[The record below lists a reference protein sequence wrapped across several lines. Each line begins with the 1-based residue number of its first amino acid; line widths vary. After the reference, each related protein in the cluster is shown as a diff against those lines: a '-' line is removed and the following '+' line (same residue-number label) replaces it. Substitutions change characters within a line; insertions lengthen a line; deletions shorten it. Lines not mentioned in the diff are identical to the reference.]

1 MKALNFVIG
10 MIVGMVLLVVAV
22 AGAVLAA
29 GTLVSVGQIESTL
42 GTDIFDDESSVNDL
56 TVLELVQNL
65 VKDLQNLDGFTIE
78 KLKTDYGVKI
88 PDEISGIDI
97 TPVFG
102 YPITEVPNHLGDI
115 VNNMTLRDVGEFLD
129 MDFET
134 EYPDLRVL
142 QDNLDEKVNVAL
154 DNVLSSIDDE
164 KMTVYTIER
173 DFGLSLGENNLITTL
188 KHTPLSSFAA
198 VMDHLP
204 VGTVV
209 DADSDLFVA
218 EGAVALFIV
227 ADEFVEV
234 PAGELTSSLADEDS
248 VAETYIAG
256 ADENGIIYREMR
268 YVMNDDG
275 TYEPDNSCYA
285 SSFDA
290 AANTETYYRHIVYT
304 AYDSAATY
312 GEGTMFAVKTFLNDF
327 VSDGEGGFVLAD
339 GGFFTLDNVFTDLD
353 GTTLNAYILSDASV
367 VKEGGLDL
375 AALELYVS
383 VTNDD
388 DTTSLRPADTFGVD
402 PAVTVDDDTRL
413 DDNFTGWVRIHVGDA
428 DPAMQ
433 VIAGETI
440 STISGAT
447 DAITALKLG
456 EVLDIDE
463 SSAKILQ
470 TLADTPINKMSDALD
485 TITLAD
491 ATEIVISE
499 YEKAGN
505 GSYVF
510 VANDGTVGG
519 EAVKDGEKYLGY
531 FTLYNPTVHTGE
543 IIMRYDRTVGDG
555 DASVAL
561 QRLAGTTIPNISAAF
576 SDMVLGDALNVD
588 VDRFAPASTLEKGET
603 YFIFGEN
610 GYPVRVVYG
619 VDAVPADTE
628 FFVRTYE
635 GESNAV
641 LKQLA
646 YVNINDV
653 SAAMDD
659 IIENTLLSDI
669 IEVTEYTVI
678 EVTDVSS
685 DPDAS
690 SEQWFFE
697 HDAVYTVGTGE
708 DAKHYTFVYD
718 GNGKYYMTDVV
729 YLSVTNGQKAQF
741 ANGNITFSYVSNDGY
756 TDLSE
761 LLTARGGNIYFKSTE
776 DGEPVYKANPALL
789 AYYIAQSALG
799 GDAKTNAL
807 KALKNTYSRVECDAS
822 AAGAIEAT
830 IYGNVTDAQAQ
841 GGLYVKDEG
850 SVTGSTESGFSVTF
864 GGYTLYDAGNPT
876 HWGAELFFKYSDGF
890 YPASPE
896 VIENGGYK
904 LYTYAPGSFTEAS
917 DPTGSDEE
925 YYVKLA
931 AKTEDGRTEADGS
944 TLLNLYY
951 FTLIDENFEESY
963 TVYANREC
971 DTVYVKDEGGEWVKV
986 GSEWV
991 AFDENDPEHE
1001 GLDRFNAVIGYIGNS
1016 AANDGGGE
1024 LDRLS
1029 HTAVTNTIEEKSP
1042 TILIT
1047 LLQRQVTIGS
1057 LNDTIDTL
1065 TIGELMEIEPGSVFD
1080 NDVLRNA
1087 TIENLSEKVS
1097 SLFTD
1102 MTIGTLLEYANVSV
1116 SSEIAYILQDVKIAD
1131 FFGALEYQNGQLT
1144 VNMVKLFGIA

>member
-218 EGAVALFIV
+218 EGAVALFV
-227 ADEFVEV
+227 VTDEFVEV

-312 GEGTMFAVKTFLNDF
+312 GEGTVFAVKTFLNDF

-491 ATEIVISE
+491 ATEIVISK
-499 YEKAGN
+499 YEKADN

-576 SDMVLGDALNVD
+576 SGMVLGDALNIEVD
-588 VDRFAPASTLEKGET
+588 TFAPVEGTLVGGET
-603 YFIFGEN
+603 YYIFN
-610 GYPVRVVYG
+610 KLGYPERVVYEDG
-619 VDAVPADTE
+619 KSDPAAAYFE
-628 FFVRTYE
+628 RTSE
-635 GESNAV
+635 GEGNAV

-646 YVNINDV
+646 YVKIDNV
-653 SAAMDD
+653 SEAMDG

-669 IEVTEYTVI
+669 IDVTSNTVAAYAG
-678 EVTDVSS
+678 SS
-685 DPDAS
+685 DATG
-690 SEQWFFE
+690 WLFE
-697 HDAVYTVGTGE
+697 ADPVFSDDGKA
-708 DAKHYTFVYD
+708 YTFVYD
-718 GNGKYYMTDVV
+718 GSGKYYMTDVI
-729 YLSVTNGQKAQF
+729 YLPATEGQKAQF
-741 ANGNITFSYVSNDGY
+741 RGDAFSFAYEANSGY
-756 TDLSE
+756 DNVTE
-761 LLTARGGNIYFKSTE
+761 LLTARGANIFFADGNGGYT
-776 DGEPVYKANPALL
+776 ANPALL
-789 AYYIAQSALG
+789 AYYISASLT
-799 GDAKTNAL
+799 DETAALTELKKTF
-807 KALKNTYSRVECDAS
+807 SRVES
-822 AAGAIEAT
+822 ADGETAYRYVAPSSGE
-830 IYGNVTDAQAQ
+830 
-841 GGLYVKDEG
+841 GGLYVYNEG
-850 SVTGSTESGFSVTF
+850 SLDGTTVSF
-864 GGYTLYDAGNPT
+864 GGYVPYNENDPT
-876 HWGAELFFKYSDGF
+876 HWGADVFFKYSDGY
-890 YPASPE
+890 YPASSAALAAADD
-896 VIENGGYK
+896 IGI
-904 LYTYAPGSFTEAS
+904 YTYTPDGGFALTSVSAGSGTE
-917 DPTGSDEE
+917 G
-925 YYVKLA
+925 YYVKLD
-931 AKTEDGRTEADGS
+931 AKFEDGRTEADGN
-944 TLLNLYY
+944 TPLALYY
-951 FTLIDENFEESY
+951 FTAIDGGFKETY
-963 TVYANREC
+963 TVYSKREC
-971 DTVYVKDEGGEWVKV
+971 DYIFVENAASGGWVNVSGEWTEYDQALHGDV
-986 GSEWV
+986 EMRY
-991 AFDENDPEHE
+991 
-1001 GLDRFNAVIGYIGNS
+1001 DRYLGYIGND
-1016 AANDGGGE
+1016 AANTGGIG
-1024 LDRLS
+1024 LDPL
-1029 HTAVTNTIEEKSP
+1029 TDIAVNVLEEKSP
-1042 TILIT
+1042 TILIS

-1131 FFGALEYQNGQLT
+1131 FFGALEYHQNGQLT
-1144 VNMVKLFGIA
+1144 VNMEKLFGIA